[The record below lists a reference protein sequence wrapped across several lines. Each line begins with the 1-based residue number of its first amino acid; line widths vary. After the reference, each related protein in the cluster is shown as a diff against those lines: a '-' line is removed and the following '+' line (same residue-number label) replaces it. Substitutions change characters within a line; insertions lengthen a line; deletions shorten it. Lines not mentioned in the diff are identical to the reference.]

1 MATVR
6 MSDELKNNITDNAKM
21 MFADRIKSARNSY
34 SETWGQRI
42 YDALLGIHVPAM
54 NALPVGFFFMTN
66 KIGLTTWGDR
76 HVSLEFQ
83 MNSSYPVPFTAPK
96 DSGYDVQGNAYR
108 HSCEMRVSASRI
120 MSDVA
125 LGDINV
131 EIMQWLDRIKTVEDQ
146 RYKFVSGVTSVLKV
160 HTTLAPALRAWPP
173 LWDLLPESTKNKH
186 REVKER
192 TSKGEVQIEADLGAL
207 TAMSTL
213 IKLTK

>member
-6 MSDELKNNITDNAKM
+6 MSDELKNNITNNAKN
-21 MFADRIKSARNSY
+21 MFADRIKAARESY

-66 KIGLTTWGDR
+66 KISLTTWGDKPV
-76 HVSLEFQ
+76 HLEFQ
-83 MNSSYPVPFTAPK
+83 MNGSYPVPFTAPK

-131 EIMQWLDRIKTVEDQ
+131 EIMQWLDRIRVAEEQRDQ
-146 RYKFVSGVTSVLKV
+146 FVSGVTNVLKV

-192 TSKGEVQIEADLGAL
+192 TNKGEVQIEADLGAL

>member
-6 MSDELKNNITDNAKM
+6 MSDELKNNITNNAKN
-21 MFADRIKSARNSY
+21 MFTDRINSAKNSY

-54 NALPVGFFFMTN
+54 NALPTGFFFMTN
-66 KIGLTTWGDR
+66 KLGLNTWGEKP
-76 HVSLEFQ
+76 VSLEFPL
-83 MNSSYPVPFTAPK
+83 NGVYPVPFAAPK
-96 DSGYDVQGNAYR
+96 NSGYDIQGNAYR
-108 HSCEMRVSASRI
+108 HTCEVRVATSRI

-125 LGDINV
+125 LGDLNV
-131 EIMQWLDRIKTVEDQ
+131 EIMQWLASIKSAEEQ
-146 RYKFVSGVTSVLKV
+146 RDNFVNGVASVLKV

-192 TSKGEVQIEADLGAL
+192 TAKEETQIEADLGAL